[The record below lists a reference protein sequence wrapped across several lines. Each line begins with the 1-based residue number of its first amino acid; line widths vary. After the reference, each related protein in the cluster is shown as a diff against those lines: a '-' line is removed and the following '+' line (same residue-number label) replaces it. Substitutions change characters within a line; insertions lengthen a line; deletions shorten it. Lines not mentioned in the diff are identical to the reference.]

1 MNIKNY
7 FILLFFIL
15 NINIFSYTH
24 EDYDIFIQ
32 GKIAFEKEDYNSAQ
46 EKFELLMNSFSYSPI
61 LKNNYA
67 FYFIGMTYYH
77 LEDYEKAVYY
87 LQKAVF
93 TYDTSFLGKGKDA
106 KLERNRYFSERD
118 YSLGDALLKI
128 GNIELGETYLKRLD
142 YSHYSPISSYFERK
156 ALVLLMQE
164 NPEFKSYFDLKFNF
178 NLKYADK
185 ISGDK
190 LLKILKFF
198 HSQQKFKETFLVGD
212 KILTSSSIDEKIKN
226 QAIIELFRTHF
237 ENKEYKKILALANK
251 YTKTLDQ
258 NTLFFY
264 KGIAY
269 YKLKDFSR
277 CLYSF
282 ENIKNGDY
290 LPTSLLYVAGIYYS
304 FGEYNKVI
312 STINKISKKNIISEI
327 MLANSYLKLKK
338 LKKFEETAKNIIN
351 NYPNS
356 YEGLF
361 FAFILENKNI
371 NLSSHNAVFEIS
383 LIIKDFINSTK
394 IDTQNILEK
403 INSLELEKLC
413 DIAKIKDI
421 ELLKIELQ
429 NSSFVNKYSISNGI
443 AISTILEKGEFFDL
457 AYKNSTEYRK
467 EFFKY
472 RELMKYN
479 YPLYYKELVNKA
491 SIKYD
496 VPQELI
502 YTSILLGSKF
512 DKNAISEDSTKI
524 GLMMLPFNSPENM
537 LEFLKPNVNIDLGT
551 KILKELLKKY
561 DGDKLKTLIHYN
573 FGENTVKNIKFDF
586 DKDINLDT
594 ISNPEEKY
602 EIQDLIITYTFY
614 KNLYNF

>member
-226 QAIIELFRTHF
+226 QAIIELFKTHL

-413 DIAKIKDI
+413 NIAKIKDI

>member
-282 ENIKNGDY
+282 ENIKSGDY

-413 DIAKIKDI
+413 NIAKIKDI

>member
-87 LQKAVF
+87 LQKAIF

-226 QAIIELFRTHF
+226 QAIIELFRTHL

-282 ENIKNGDY
+282 ENIKSGDY